1 MFCDKISKNKKGT
14 NPREPLRCCTE
25 LRVDKKINKITVDR
39 HDSILITLTS
49 EEWVRNYTK
58 YHPRCYKTCLNAEK
72 PPEDQNDSLW
82 NNIARLTNR
91 TVTSI
96 L

>member
-1 MFCDKISKNKKGT
+1 M
-14 NPREPLRCCTE
+14 RCCTE

-39 HDSILITLTS
+39 HDSIFITLTS

-58 YHPRCYKTCLNAEK
+58 YHPRCYKTCINAEK